1 MEPSPPRPH
10 EPPTLA
16 ATAGSDRPPD
26 DAFMLVSRARGR
38 TKRID
43 ARKTSL
49 GGFYTSSATWL
60 LPQVEAF
67 LRAHAGRAL
76 LDPFAGRGDLL
87 AVGARLGFDPLVGF
101 DLDPGAGWTCNDSLA
116 RIPAPAGA
124 AILTNPPY
132 LAAHSARR
140 KGVHDRVAS
149 YYALAPARRDLYQVA
164 LDRCLEASD
173 VVVALVPE
181 TFLGSAYP
189 RARLRQVTIL
199 EASPFRDTQCPVCV
213 VAFDGRASDVPDA
226 EVFRGARSL
235 GPLAALEA
243 LRLRPTGAH
252 RIRFNV
258 TAGRVALRAVDLPSP
273 GNPIRFLARGALD
286 YDPARVKVS
295 SRLVTY
301 LECDDVADAA
311 LPAVI
316 AAAEELLASYRRTT
330 GDVVLS
336 PFKGNTLAGTRRR
349 RLDYATARALLE
361 RAIDRVVGAVAPAT
375 PTPAPARSG

>member
-1 MEPSPPRPH
+1 
-10 EPPTLA
+10 
-16 ATAGSDRPPD
+16 
-26 DAFMLVSRARGR
+26 MLVSRARGR

-67 LRAHAGRAL
+67 LRPFAGRTL
-76 LDPFAGRGDLL
+76 LDPFAGGGDLL
-87 AVGARLGFDPLVGF
+87 ACGQALGFAPMVGLDVDPS
-101 DLDPGAGWTCNDSLA
+101 AGWTCNDSLRA
-116 RIPAPAGA
+116 IPAPPGA
-124 AILTNPPY
+124 VILTNPPY

-140 KGVHDRVAS
+140 KGVHDRVAP

-164 LDRCLEASD
+164 LDRCLEAAD

-213 VAFDGRASDVPDA
+213 VAFDGRVGDGSDA
-226 EVFRGARSL
+226 EVFRGAEPL

-258 TAGRVALRAVDLPSP
+258 PEGRVALRAVDLPSP
-273 GNPIRFLARGALD
+273 GNPIRFLARAALA
-286 YDPARVKVS
+286 YDPGRVKVS

-301 LECDDVADAA
+301 LECDDVPDAA

-316 AAAEELLASYRRTT
+316 AAAEALLAAYRRAT

-336 PFKGNTLAGTRRR
+336 PFKGNTFAGTRRR
-349 RLDYATARALLE
+349 RLDYATARAILE
-361 RAIDRVVGAVAPAT
+361 RAIDRVLGVAPPSQAL
-375 PTPAPARSG
+375 PAALMPAPAPARSG

>member
-1 MEPSPPRPH
+1 
-10 EPPTLA
+10 
-16 ATAGSDRPPD
+16 
-26 DAFMLVSRARGR
+26 MLVSRARGR

-87 AVGARLGFDPLVGF
+87 APGPALGFDPVVG
-101 DLDPGAGWTCNDSLA
+101 LDVDPAAGWTCNDSL
-116 RIPAPAGA
+116 RHVPAPPGA
-124 AILTNPPY
+124 VILTNPPY

-140 KGVHDRVAS
+140 KGVHGRVAP
-149 YYALAPARRDLYQVA
+149 YYGLAPARRDLYQVA
-164 LDRCLEASD
+164 LDRCLEAAE
-173 VVVALVPE
+173 VVVAIVPE

-199 EASPFRDTQCPVCV
+199 EASPFADTQCPVCV
-213 VAFDGRASDVPDA
+213 VAFDARRSDPPDA
-226 EVFRGARSL
+226 EVFLGARPL

-258 TAGRVALRAVDLPSP
+258 PSGRVALRAVDLPSP
-273 GNPIRFLARGALD
+273 GNPIRFLARAALD
-286 YDPARVKVS
+286 YDPDRVKFS

-316 AAAEELLASYRRTT
+316 AAAEEQLAAYRLAT

-336 PFKGNTLAGTRRR
+336 PFKGNTHAGTRRR
-349 RLDYATARALLE
+349 RLDYATARAILE
-361 RAIDRVVGAVAPAT
+361 RAIDRVVGSAT
-375 PTPAPARSG
+375 PAPAPARSG